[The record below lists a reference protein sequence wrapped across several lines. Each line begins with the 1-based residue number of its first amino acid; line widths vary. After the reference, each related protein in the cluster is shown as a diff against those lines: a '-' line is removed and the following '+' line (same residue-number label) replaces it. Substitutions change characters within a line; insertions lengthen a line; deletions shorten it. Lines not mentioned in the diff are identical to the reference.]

1 MKLKMATPMAIAPI
15 SESTPRWPTMAIS
28 TMPTNGTV
36 MFEIILGIASA
47 RIFRFMGQRSQF
59 FDGLR
64 SFQNK
69 NWYFRALGN
78 VPQIRV
84 QYMLYSGDSVTFHNP
99 GQRRL
104 QTKAPA
110 AEALCCQCSE

>member
-1 MKLKMATPMAIAPI
+1 
-15 SESTPRWPTMAIS
+15 MAIS